1 MKEKDDIKKLK
12 INDSV
17 RAVLAGITM
26 LLLVTGCANQSFR
39 MTGGSSLS
47 PQGMQNL
54 QLRSKCAPSL
64 ANKIPIQAR
73 QEYEAKF
80 FEINNGHAIRVVDN
94 ETTLTSGQTYYY
106 LDAEIT
112 KYKPGSPRGRAFIAP
127 VFIFGLWGSYV
138 DVLYSVKDPSTNAI
152 LGTGIVRKANL
163 WGGLFIR
170 RNITSETQ
178 LKNCPEEILND
189 LNSFMT
195 K

>member
-1 MKEKDDIKKLK
+1 MKKLK
-12 INDSV
+12 INDNV
-17 RAVLAGITM
+17 RVVLTGITM

-54 QLRSKCAPSL
+54 QLRFKYAPSL
-64 ANKIPIQAR
+64 ANKIPIYVR
-73 QEYEAKF
+73 QEYEANF
-80 FEINNGHAIRVVDN
+80 FGFNNDNAVRIVDN

-106 LDAEIT
+106 LDAEIK
-112 KYKPGSPRGRAFIAP
+112 KYKPGSPRGRSFIAP

-138 DVLYSVKDPSTNAI
+138 NVLYSVKDPSTNAI

-178 LKNCPEEILND
+178 LRACPEEILND